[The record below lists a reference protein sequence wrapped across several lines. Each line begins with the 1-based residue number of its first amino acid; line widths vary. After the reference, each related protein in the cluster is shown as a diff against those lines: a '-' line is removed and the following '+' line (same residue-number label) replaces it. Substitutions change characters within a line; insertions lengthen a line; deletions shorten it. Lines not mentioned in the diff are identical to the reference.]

1 MGTHPIF
8 ESDFDCLTE
17 RVMEDPTMMTE
28 EEREIFFNRDE
39 TLLERIGIFRTESK
53 FKYAEQC
60 VKGGIGKVSSLNEGI
75 FNKAP
80 IFFVYLIWQVF
91 YSERFSAIKS

>member
-17 RVMEDPTMMTE
+17 RNMMDPTIMTQ
-28 EEREIFFNRDE
+28 EEREEFFNRDE
-39 TLLERIGIFRTESK
+39 TLSERIGIFRSESL
-53 FKYAEQC
+53 FKYAENG
-60 VKGGIGKVSSLNEGI
+60 VKGGIGKVSSMNEGI

-80 IFFVYLIWQVF
+80 IFFVYIIWQVF